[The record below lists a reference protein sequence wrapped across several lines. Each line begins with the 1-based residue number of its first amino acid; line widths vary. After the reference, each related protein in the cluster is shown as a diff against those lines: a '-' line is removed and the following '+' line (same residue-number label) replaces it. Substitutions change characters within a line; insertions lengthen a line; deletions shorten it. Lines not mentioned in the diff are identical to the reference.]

1 MCDINTIG
9 LISLG
14 IVVYSFK
21 FSGIRK
27 PNIRCNLFTTPADM
41 DHLVTLLNSCG
52 TKEEQRM
59 AWFGAMI
66 ALNLAH
72 NIVEEL
78 HVKENV

>member
-1 MCDINTIG
+1 MNNPIPK
-9 LISLG
+9 S
-14 IVVYSFK
+14 
-21 FSGIRK
+21 
-27 PNIRCNLFTTPADM
+27 NLFTTPADM
-41 DHLVTLLNSCG
+41 DHLVMLLNSCG

-59 AWFGAMI
+59 AWFGAMM